1 MWLLPFCLFQGR
13 HISRACSYRAHPSAS
28 AAVKAFLLVLGLALC
43 WAMFPRFVA
52 SAFALV
58 LLGTLLVTSVAL
70 YLSVLFAPPRPR

>member
-1 MWLLPFCLFQGR
+1 M
-13 HISRACSYRAHPSAS
+13 
-28 AAVKAFLLVLGLALC
+28 KAFLLVLGLALC